1 MTDIRA
7 PQDDL
12 AAPDFVPGFCAARN
26 RRFILAAAILASA
39 LGFIDG
45 TVVSIAMPAM
55 RASLDAS
62 LAEALW
68 FSNAYMLTLASLILV
83 GGAAGDRFGLARVF
97 IFGIAVFIVASMVC
111 ALAPTPEVMI
121 PARAV
126 KGAGA
131 ALMVPASLAII
142 SRSYPPDERGR
153 AIGIWAAASALTTAI
168 GPILGGALLTFG
180 GPEVWRWLF
189 AINLPL
195 GLVVIYILA
204 TRVGRDPADAS
215 HGLDLPGAALTV
227 GGLGLVSWGLIG
239 AGDGFGALQLAMIG
253 GGGAMLAGFVFVER
267 RSPHPMVPIA
277 MWANPTFTAANL
289 ATFALYAALSAVLF
303 FLPMV
308 AITAWGISEA
318 EVSLVFLPLTVFIAG
333 LSSRFGA
340 LADRVGPGPLIA
352 GGSALAALAFAAM
365 AAAAPSGLFW
375 SGVFP
380 AVALLGLGMS
390 LVVAPLSTA
399 VMGSVGDDLA
409 GAASGVNNA
418 VSRTGGLVAVAAL
431 GALAGAVYAAAGGT
445 ASFGVA
451 ADAPGHGAATETAF
465 AAVALAT
472 AALAGLAALVAW
484 RGIARI
490 QTGS

>member
-1 MTDIRA
+1 MPVFD
-7 PQDDL
+7 
-12 AAPDFVPGFCAARN
+12 PDFCAARN
-26 RRFILAAAILASA
+26 RKFILVAAILASA

-55 RASLDAS
+55 RASLDAT
-62 LAEALW
+62 LGEALW
-68 FSNAYMLTLASLILV
+68 ISNAYMLTLASLILV

-97 IFGIAVFIVASMVC
+97 IFGIAVFIVASLVC
-111 ALAPTPEVMI
+111 AVAPNPDVMI

-126 KGAGA
+126 KGIGA

-168 GPILGGALLTFG
+168 GPILGGALLTLG

-195 GLVVIYILA
+195 GLVVIWILT
-204 TRVGRDPADAS
+204 TRVETERADAT
-215 HGLDLPGAALTV
+215 HGLDLPGAAVTV
-227 GGLGLVSWGLIG
+227 AGLGLLSWGLISADGGIGLREAAMVG
-239 AGDGFGALQLAMIG
+239 AGLFLMVAF
-253 GGGAMLAGFVFVER
+253 GFVES
-267 RSPHPMVPIA
+267 RSRHPMVP
-277 MWANPTFTAANL
+277 MEVWANATFLSANL
-289 ATFALYAALSAVLF
+289 ATFALYFGLSAVLF

-318 EVSLVFLPLTVFIAG
+318 EVSLVFVPLTLFIAG

-352 GGSALAALAFAAM
+352 GGSLLAAMAFAAM
-365 AAAAPSGLFW
+365 GAVAPAGLFW
-375 SGVFP
+375 TGILP
-380 AVALLGLGMS
+380 AMALLGLGMS

-399 VMGSVGDDLA
+399 VMGAVSGELA

-418 VSRTGGLVAVAAL
+418 VSRTAGLIAVAAM
-431 GALAGAVYAAAGGT
+431 GALAAAVYAGAGGT
-445 ASFGVA
+445 ASFGA
-451 ADAPGHGAATETAF
+451 AGDGAAHVEASGLAF
-465 AAVALAT
+465 TTVALFT
-472 AALAGLAALVAW
+472 AALGAVAALIAW
-484 RGIARI
+484 LGIARP